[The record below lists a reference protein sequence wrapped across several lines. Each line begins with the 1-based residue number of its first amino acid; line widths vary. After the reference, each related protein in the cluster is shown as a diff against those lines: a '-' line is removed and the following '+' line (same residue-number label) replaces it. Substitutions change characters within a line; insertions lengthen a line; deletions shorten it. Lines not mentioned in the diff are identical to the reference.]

1 MKISKIFKI
10 IGGIVAVA
18 GVIAAIYLAI
28 QRLTDKKE
36 PEYFNDDDFFECDND
51 LEIIEAGKGRRK
63 RRRSSRRRAEKR
75 GKFPK
80 EKVKCES
87 IQIINAEKAVRC
99 AAFLFA
105 NHGAA
110 TRRERQATI

>member
-28 QRLTDKKE
+28 QKLTDKKE

-51 LEIIEAGKGRRK
+51 LEIIEVEKDAAKEEK
-63 RRRSSRRRAEKR
+63 EEAPAEE
-75 GKFPK
+75 PK
-80 EKVKCES
+80 KEAVPKKK
-87 IQIINAEKAVRC
+87 KA
-99 AAFLFA
+99 AKKASK
-105 NHGAA
+105 
-110 TRRERQATI
+110 